1 MKMMMLLNNIRYMFF
16 TVFICILL
24 LCVNNATTTSDSCA
38 QFSAKDTDE
47 YWDAVGKCPS
57 CTSKPGCGFCMS
69 SLQCLEG
76 NDNGPINGLPC
87 SSWSSSNTTCPG

>member
-1 MKMMMLLNNIRYMFF
+1 MMMLLNNIRYMFF

-38 QFSAKDTDE
+38 QYSAKDTDE